1 MSSRASA
8 GGAGGSGGVGQE
20 NRNLAWAAAY
30 AVADV
35 PLPIG
40 RTTGIRVE
48 HVGGQTGMGVDDVG
62 VITSQMGFVL
72 IQSKRSLGLD
82 QRPASPLAKALDQVA
97 EQYLGGVPDGSGR
110 EGALRPFDPDRDLL
124 VITTDPSA
132 PASVRD
138 GLASLISNL
147 VDHPGH
153 LALSAA
159 AHDRKQ
165 EKALPVLLG
174 HLRRSPQWM
183 VRRGA
188 PPTDGDLRALFR
200 VMRLEVLGL
209 DPGQEQRAAAEVYL
223 TEVLADRDQRSAAF
237 DALASLGGALSTGRW
252 WVSRQRVFAWLR
264 DSGFPPVRDPRVYA
278 DVRELRA
285 RSDRDV
291 DADLAVAVIDAQ
303 GGPVPIDRDIEP
315 LLAGSAGTIVVV
327 GPPGAGK
334 TSIAA
339 RLAKAER
346 DAGRDVAYLRAGDL
360 TGTDGDIRNALSIA
374 HNLSDVLAGWIGPGR
389 RRSLSTGLTPRVCPH
404 RRCPCLRRSPA
415 SRLGG
420 GSSRPRGRS
429 T

>member
-82 QRPASPLAKALDQVA
+82 QRPGLAAGEGSGPGHRAVP
-97 EQYLGGVPDGSGR
+97 GRVPDGSGR

-153 LALSAA
+153 FALSAA
-159 AHDRKQ
+159 AHD
-165 EKALPVLLG
+165 ES
-174 HLRRSPQWM
+174 RRRHCRSSSATRAVAAM
-183 VRRGA
+183 DCTRGV
-188 PPTDGDLRALFR
+188 PPTDATFARC
-200 VMRLEVLGL
+200 
-209 DPGQEQRAAAEVYL
+209 
-223 TEVLADRDQRSAAF
+223 SA
-237 DALASLGGALSTGRW
+237 
-252 WVSRQRVFAWLR
+252 
-264 DSGFPPVRDPRVYA
+264 
-278 DVRELRA
+278 
-285 RSDRDV
+285 
-291 DADLAVAVIDAQ
+291 
-303 GGPVPIDRDIEP
+303 
-315 LLAGSAGTIVVV
+315 
-327 GPPGAGK
+327 
-334 TSIAA
+334 
-339 RLAKAER
+339 
-346 DAGRDVAYLRAGDL
+346 
-360 TGTDGDIRNALSIA
+360 
-374 HNLSDVLAGWIGPGR
+374 
-389 RRSLSTGLTPRVCPH
+389 
-404 RRCPCLRRSPA
+404 
-415 SRLGG
+415 
-420 GSSRPRGRS
+420 
-429 T
+429 